1 MSKPFHSSMS
11 AVRRNAETVL
21 NQRRKQQ
28 DSLKQEQQKANEAMA
43 EKTARLRALRLAKEG
58 AEAAAAVEETVT
70 SPIPAPKRQSV
81 RRSKQT

>member
-11 AVRRNAETVL
+11 AVRRNAETIL
-21 NQRRKQQ
+21 NQRRKQH

-43 EKTARLRALRLAKEG
+43 EKTARLRALRLAKEE
-58 AEAAAAVEETVT
+58 AEAAAEAAAT
-70 SPIPAPKRQSV
+70 SPIPTPRRRKV